1 MANQEKND
9 LTEVKQKLN
18 SLLEAVQSKKEES
31 QKSGTS
37 WGWVTAAIAA
47 ILAFVGL
54 AFAAYD
60 AWKKGREIAKL
71 KHEMDK
77 QEELKIQAEINAK
90 ITAESDVQ
98 KSQRM
103 VAEQLAKQIEKTKKE
118 IIALEKER
126 LSVHNKIDKVTS
138 WADIDKLMGK

>member
-1 MANQEKND
+1 MADETKED
-9 LTEVKQKLN
+9 LNEVKQKLN
-18 SLLEAVQSKKEES
+18 SLLEAVQGKKEES
-31 QKSGTS
+31 QKSGTP

-90 ITAESDVQ
+90 ITAESDLQ
-98 KSQRM
+98 KSQQM
-103 VAEQLAKQIEKTKKE
+103 VAEQMAKQIEKTKTE

-126 LSVHNKIDKVTS
+126 LAVHDKIDKVTS
-138 WADIDKLMGK
+138 WTDIDKLMGK